1 WFKLITRMVY
11 RYSHI
16 RLIKLAGIIIWLSL
30 SAPLILQFDELN
42 KNFIIY
48 LSSHISFGIGFWLI
62 TNNIGRSQNIVK
74 SGAFLLVLVSIIFV
88 INYVTESAIGFIYSL
103 IISVLIAWLF
113 TIRQCLLILLVFNL
127 LLALQ
132 FKYLNSGLEDT
143 MVQYVLIF
151 VYLGFSVFSF
161 IISLVAYRQQNAKEE
176 LRMLNTEL
184 KATQVLLADSSSI
197 NERLRISRELHDL
210 IGHHLTALTL
220 NLEAASHMTSG
231 KPQTYVKKA
240 HSIAR
245 LLLSDVREVVSKF
258 RQSGTLDVGLA
269 VRELLEGIPGLK
281 VTPQIPTDFLVEDP
295 QLAQTILRCA
305 QEMIT
310 NTMKHAQASRLWV
323 KLERSHNSVILEIK
337 DNGIGLKKSGIGNG
351 ITGINE
357 RVKQLNGTT
366 EFISE
371 NGLSVK
377 LTFPV

>member
-1 WFKLITRMVY
+1 MVY

-16 RLIKLAGIIIWLSL
+16 RLIKLAGVIIWLSL
-30 SAPLILQFDELN
+30 SAPLILQFDEFN

-62 TNNIGRSQNIVK
+62 TNNIGRSQNILK
-74 SGAFLLVLVSIIFV
+74 SGASLLVLVAVIFV

-113 TIRQCLLILLVFNL
+113 TIKQCLSILLAFNL

-151 VYLGFSVFSF
+151 VYLGFSAFSF

-220 NLEAASHMTSG
+220 NLEAATHMTTG

-258 RQSGTLDVGLA
+258 RQSGTLDVGSA

-281 VTPQIPTDFLVEDP
+281 VTPQIPEDFLVEDP
-295 QLAQTILRCA
+295 KLAQTILRCA

-310 NTMKHAQASRLWV
+310 NTMKHAQASQLWV
-323 KLERSHNSVILEIK
+323 KLERSHNNVILEVK
-337 DNGIGLKKSGIGNG
+337 DNGVGLRQSSAGNG
-351 ITGINE
+351 MTGINE
-357 RVKQLNGTT
+357 RVKLLSGTT